1 MKGPWGRVIALVAGL
16 ALLGELLVLRL
27 AVPPEQLV
35 PGPDPVGQGLAAQG
49 PIRVLAVPLFQGYL
63 VPFEIASL
71 MLLAAIVGA
80 VVLAKRRV

>member
-1 MKGPWGRVIALVAGL
+1 MLQRPLEALHRKTVRGPPEKLLREGRPPP
-16 ALLGELLVLRL
+16 LLVLPAGTVANTVEEQG
-27 AVPPEQLV
+27 AVQ
-35 PGPDPVGQGLAAQG
+35 
-49 PIRVLAVPLFQGYL
+49 AVATPLFQAYL